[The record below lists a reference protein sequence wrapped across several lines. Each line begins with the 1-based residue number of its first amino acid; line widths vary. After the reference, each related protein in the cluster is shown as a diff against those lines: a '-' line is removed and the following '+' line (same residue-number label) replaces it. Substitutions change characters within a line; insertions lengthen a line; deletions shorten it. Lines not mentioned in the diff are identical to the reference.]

1 MNNPNEINNT
11 HKGVKKNIKKTSSK
25 KVNKNDKKV
34 SKTSWENKGFVEIVN
49 KNKEKELTTWES
61 MKQHTHDYFYV
72 RRFIPKYFAWKAGMI
87 LFLVGLFI
95 ALRVITSFV
104 ILRGN
109 NPDLLN
115 HGIPFADG
123 IAGVSAAIAVE
134 YNNGLFFGISSSDD
148 LEWLVWLSG
157 ALIISA
163 AFVAIIFVES
173 RSLFFLIGL
182 FLVGSFSNYFDRI
195 IFRHDGQP
203 AVIDFIYLNFNQILN
218 TDFFTG
224 ASISNPADFLI
235 VISLLTAWLI
245 FIIKLFTGDKKK
257 EISKKNKE
265 INARLNNTKTEI
277 QK

>member
-1 MNNPNEINNT
+1 MKNPNEVNKTQNGIE
-11 HKGVKKNIKKTSSK
+11 KNIKKTSS
-25 KVNKNDKKV
+25 
-34 SKTSWENKGFVEIVN
+34 SKTKKKNKKTVGNPLEDKGFVEIVN
-49 KNKEKELTTWES
+49 KNKEKELTTWEAI
-61 MKQHTHDYFYV
+61 KQNTHDYFYV
-72 RRFIPKYFAWKAGMI
+72 RRFIPKYFAWKAGMV

-109 NPDLLN
+109 NPLSLN
-115 HGIPFADG
+115 HGIPLADNT
-123 IAGVSAAIAVE
+123 AGVSAAIAVA

-157 ALIISA
+157 GVIIFA

-173 RSLFFLIGL
+173 RSLFFFIGL
-182 FLVGSFSNYFDRI
+182 FLVGAFSNYFDRI
-195 IFRHDGQP
+195 IFREGGQP
-203 AVIDFIYLNFNQILN
+203 AVIDYIYLNFNQILN
-218 TDFFTG
+218 TDFFSG

-235 VISLLTAWLI
+235 VISLLAAWLI
-245 FIIKLFTGDKKK
+245 FIIKLFTGEKKK

-265 INARLNNTKTEI
+265 INARLNNTKTEV